1 MSQIIKKRIIPI
13 LLLVVLCFG
22 MVPTAFAEAEITTID
37 TSTVTQTDVQGKP
50 DTDITVVPNEDAGD
64 LITDEGPDS
73 GPVDESTSSSTDFSS
88 TSSSEVHTPSNLEAA
103 SSSSVSSD
111 NTVSSSSEAMRPNS
125 SSPLSPAMT
134 PESES
139 VSIETNE
146 EVKKAP
152 AEIPVEIVRMNG
164 ASLFSTSAASAG
176 TLSWT
181 KHPEYQYDANLGMG
195 SVNMQVWPTATIN
208 GQIAYCVQPE
218 NLNTHG
224 SKPYDPIQY
233 DQLSSTQR
241 YAIGYA
247 MLYGA
252 QDAGNIPFHIA
263 TQTIIW
269 EIVHGYMDLE
279 SFIATN
285 KTAYNAVIG
294 YNPAAA
300 PYALRRKYRITQ
312 KEISAAMGVSRMRF
326 VDIEQYGKPCTL
338 EQLALLQEGFRE
350 VIRRRRR
357 ETTELEHDF
366 HKLESCLLDTMPQ
379 ERR

>member
-285 KTAYNAVIG
+285 KTAYNAVS
-294 YNPAAA
+294 YTH
-300 PYALRRKYRITQ
+300 L
-312 KEISAAMGVSRMRF
+312 
-326 VDIEQYGKPCTL
+326 TL
-338 EQLALLQEGFRE
+338 PTILL
-350 VIRRRRR
+350 V
-357 ETTELEHDF
+357 
-366 HKLESCLLDTMPQ
+366 
-379 ERR
+379 

>member
-181 KHPEYQYDANLGMG
+181 KHPEYQYDANLGMA
-195 SVNMQVWPTATIN
+195 SFYAS
-208 GQIAYCVQPE
+208 Y
-218 NLNTHG
+218 
-224 SKPYDPIQY
+224 SK
-233 DQLSSTQR
+233 
-241 YAIGYA
+241 
-247 MLYGA
+247 
-252 QDAGNIPFHIA
+252 N
-263 TQTIIW
+263 W
-269 EIVHGYMDLE
+269 
-279 SFIATN
+279 
-285 KTAYNAVIG
+285 
-294 YNPAAA
+294 
-300 PYALRRKYRITQ
+300 
-312 KEISAAMGVSRMRF
+312 
-326 VDIEQYGKPCTL
+326 
-338 EQLALLQEGFRE
+338 
-350 VIRRRRR
+350 
-357 ETTELEHDF
+357 
-366 HKLESCLLDTMPQ
+366 
-379 ERR
+379 